1 MRLTLVYMQTI
12 LSLTCNPMS
21 HKDTHDMSS
30 KETREARGVKTVN
43 FEIPKKDIENIK
55 EIAREKGSTQRACLI
70 EAIRRYIRS
79 EKRRTT

>member
-1 MRLTLVYMQTI
+1 MQSNVTLRAT
-12 LSLTCNPMS
+12 N
-21 HKDTHDMSS
+21 MSS

-43 FEIPKKDIENIK
+43 FELPQSDIAKLK